1 MRMVR
6 AAEHEF
12 LIQTLPPH
20 LVCYAHSRQYLF
32 ELLKAFLLKID
43 DRFIFYNI
51 YLFVYY
57 LLFLL
62 RLLLRLSRR

>member
-43 DRFIFYNI
+43 DRFISFIFFI
-51 YLFVYY
+51 YSS
-57 LLFLL
+57 LLFIISSSSPLKTLL
-62 RLLLRLSRR
+62 